1 MEDKQATAQLADYSG
16 DGRSTYPHVQPKD
29 EHWVQGD
36 VEHRPKHHRLHPLL
50 GKALADDKLVHSVGQ
65 QGEYRAEQV
74 VGVIVQSIGQG
85 GLTGSEKQEQR
96 PPGQQGTGHQ
106 EHRQHVKQEKAV
118 CQYLSG
124 LGQVTLAHSNGHQGG
139 TADPYQ
145 KGHGADHGDHGTTD
159 AGPRQGQVAD
169 LRDIPDVDAVHNAVQ
184 HTDKLGQHTGNR
196 NIQDQLSDGIA
207 AQIIFQ
213 FHVLRLSTHFF

>member
-1 MEDKQATAQLADYSG
+1 MVFRLYPPKVMRTWGTGPKEKMEDKQAAAQLADYSG

-159 AGPRQGQVAD
+159 AGPARPGCRSPGYSRCRCGPQCCTA
-169 LRDIPDVDAVHNAVQ
+169 H
-184 HTDKLGQHTGNR
+184 
-196 NIQDQLSDGIA
+196 
-207 AQIIFQ
+207 
-213 FHVLRLSTHFF
+213 